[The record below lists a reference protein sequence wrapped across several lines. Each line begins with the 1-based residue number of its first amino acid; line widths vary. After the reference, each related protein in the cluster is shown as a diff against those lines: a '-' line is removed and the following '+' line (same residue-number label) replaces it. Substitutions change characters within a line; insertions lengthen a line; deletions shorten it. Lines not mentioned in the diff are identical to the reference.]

1 MSNGASS
8 KSSKGVKLAYML
20 AVINAIVIGVSFL
33 FVKLSLNYASPFDT
47 LTFRFAAA
55 FIILSIPAAFGLLK
69 LNYRG
74 KPIYKLLLLAT
85 MYPIGFFTL
94 QTFGLQHATSVEG
107 GIINAF
113 TPVVTMVLASA
124 FLKEA
129 TSLLQKLS
137 TLLSVF
143 GIVFIFMM
151 KGSNFDFSNLR
162 GIVLLLLSCTVFA
175 GYSVLARS
183 VSKHFSPVEISYFM
197 VSVGFAAALVIS
209 FTAHGTGGTLG
220 ILFAPLASL
229 TFIGL
234 ILYLGLV
241 QLATALMGSYILS
254 RIEASKMGVFLNL
267 STIVSIAAGA
277 LILGETIAWYHLV
290 GSLLIIVGVI
300 GTNLPARQRGTGKI
314 TTTAA

>member
-1 MSNGASS
+1 M
-8 KSSKGVKLAYML
+8 
-20 AVINAIVIGVSFL
+20 
-33 FVKLSLNYASPFDT
+33 
-47 LTFRFAAA
+47 
-55 FIILSIPAAFGLLK
+55 
-69 LNYRG
+69 
-74 KPIYKLLLLAT
+74 
-85 MYPIGFFTL
+85 

-107 GIINAF
+107 GIISAF
-113 TPVVTMVLASA
+113 SPVVTLVLASA

-151 KGSNFDFSNLR
+151 KGSSFDFSNLK
-162 GIVLLLLSCTVFA
+162 GIVLLLLSCTAFA

-183 VSKHFSPVEISYFM
+183 ITKHFSPVEISYFM

-209 FTAHGTGGTLG
+209 FTVHGTSGTLG
-220 ILFAPLASL
+220 SLFAPLTSL

-234 ILYLGLV
+234 ILFLGSV

-277 LILGETIAWYHLV
+277 LVLGETIAWYHLV

-300 GTNLPARQRGTGKI
+300 GTNLPARQRGTRKI
-314 TTTAA
+314 TTTTA